1 MFFKNLQIYRL
12 PAAYALTADQL
23 AAALAPQ
30 AFVAPT
36 SCELIRSGW
45 GEPRENGSLVHACAG
60 QFLIKL
66 VTEKKLLPS
75 SVINAVAKDKADKLE
90 EAQGFRPGRKAMKEL
105 KEQAAD
111 ELLPRAFPIRSET
124 WCWIDPVHGW
134 LCVDASSATRADD
147 VVKLLL
153 KSVERMPLESLR
165 VEHSPSAMM
174 TAWLVSDEA
183 PEGFT
188 IDQDAKL
195 QATGESRATVRYAKH
210 TLAVD
215 EMRRHIA
222 TGKQCTSL
230 AMTWRDKISIVL
242 TESLSIKS
250 IKPLDVLRE
259 GTTARDDAERFDS
272 DFTLMVGEL
281 NLLLC
286 DLMAALGGEAGDL
299 VSPARTPQIELKV
312 LETPA
317 PHAEGNGPDPLYG
330 NAVQVVMTNQRASI
344 SLIQRRLAIGY
355 SRAARLLEDM
365 EKQGVVSHMHSN
377 GTRDILQQVRHG

>member
-12 PAAYALTADQL
+12 PAAYALTSEQL
-23 AAALAPQ
+23 SAALAPQ
-30 AFVAPT
+30 SFVAPT

-45 GEPRENGSLVHACAG
+45 GEPREGHGLAYSCAG

-66 VTEKKLLPS
+66 VTEKKLLPA
-75 SVINAVAKDKADKLE
+75 SVINQVAKAKAAELE
-90 EAQGFRPGRKAMKEL
+90 EAQGFAPGRKAMKEL
-105 KEQAAD
+105 KERVAD

-124 WCWIDPVHGW
+124 WCWIDPVNGW

-165 VEHSPSAMM
+165 VERSPSAVM
-174 TAWLVSDEA
+174 TAWLDTDEA

-230 AMTWRDKISIVL
+230 AMTWNDKISFVL
-242 TESLSIKS
+242 TESLAIKS

-259 GTTARDDAERFDS
+259 GTVTRDDAERFDS
-272 DFTLMVGEL
+272 DFTLMAGEL

-286 DLMAALGGEAGDL
+286 DLMTALGGEAADL
-299 VSPARTPQIELKV
+299 VSPARKPQIELKV

-317 PHAEGNGPDPLYG
+317 PHAEGDGPDPLYG
-330 NAVQVVMTNQRASI
+330 NAVQVVLANRRASI
-344 SLIQRRLAIGY
+344 SLVQRHLAIGY
-355 SRAARLLEDM
+355 NRAARLLEDM